1 MLYLYINISN
11 KKFSPQKKTPG
22 GEESLMDN
30 AVPDKF

>member
-1 MLYLYINISN
+1 MYLYINISN

-22 GEESLMDN
+22 WGVFNYN